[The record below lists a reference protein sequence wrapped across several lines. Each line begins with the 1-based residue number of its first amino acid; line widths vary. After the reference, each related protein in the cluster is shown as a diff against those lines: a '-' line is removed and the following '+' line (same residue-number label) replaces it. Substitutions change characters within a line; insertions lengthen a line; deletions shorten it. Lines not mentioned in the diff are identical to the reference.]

1 MAGGDSQS
9 EFLILP
15 QIFKKSCI
23 KTEKA
28 KAEIIIDNAEV
39 F

>member
-15 QIFKKSCI
+15 QLFEKSCI
-23 KTEKA
+23 KMEKA